1 MEFIQNRQNIFPGP
15 FTANP
20 PLPIGDGEIEVG
32 QFLSAMILLRNLE
45 TVVFVAGKAGTW
57 VWGAVKRLTPGR

>member
-15 FTANP
+15 FTSYP
-20 PLPIGDGEIEVG
+20 PLLIGDGKIEVG
-32 QFLSAMILLRNLE
+32 QFLHDMILLRNYE

-57 VWGAVKRLTPGR
+57 VRGAVKRLTTGR